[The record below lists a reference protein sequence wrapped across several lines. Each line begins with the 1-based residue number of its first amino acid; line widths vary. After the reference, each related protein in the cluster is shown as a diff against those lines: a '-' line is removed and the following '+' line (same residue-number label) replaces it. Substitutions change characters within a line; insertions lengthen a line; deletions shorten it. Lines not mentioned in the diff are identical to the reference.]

1 MMIKCACKNCLSEGT
16 VKTTAARRG
25 ERAVYM
31 CAFHAES
38 LLGYTTEN
46 TFRMGTEKVNPFTYG
61 VELETS
67 FSTEKARAEILLDGY
82 LPTSDCTVNVEYK
95 SPIYNGLNA
104 VTKHAATFGNLIDA
118 GELSIGD
125 ECGTHF
131 HVGHKTM
138 INAETMGYI
147 RRFYNSLFVPLSRE
161 MESHPEATERLFGRN
176 FGHWAQPINMGTC
189 ATEHT
194 NFVNTQHTYSLEW
207 RIVKFRNADQ
217 FMNAARC
224 CKAMTEA
231 VVNNFVEHFN
241 DEPKD
246 ARRYPTIRDY
256 RLHKAQVA
264 AEKIVKIFKK
274 YAGI

>member
-1 MMIKCACKNCLSEGT
+1 MMIRCACKNCLNMGT

-31 CAFHAES
+31 CDFHANR
-38 LLGYTTEN
+38 LLGYSTEN
-46 TFRMGTEKVNPFTYG
+46 DFRHGTEKVNPFTYG

-95 SPIYNGLNA
+95 SPIYQGMNA
-104 VTKHAATFGNLIDA
+104 LTKHAVTFGRLIDA
-118 GELSIGD
+118 GELKIGD
-125 ECGTHF
+125 ECGTHT
-131 HVGHKTM
+131 HIGHKNM
-138 INAETMGYI
+138 INAETIGYI
-147 RRFYNSLFVPLSRE
+147 RRFYNSLFVPLSE
-161 MESHPEATERLFGRN
+161 AMERNPEATERLFGRG
-176 FGHWAQPINMGTC
+176 FTYYASPINMETY
-189 ATEHT
+189 ATEHV
-194 NFVNTQHTYSLEW
+194 NFINVQHNNTLEF
-207 RIVKFRNADQ
+207 RLVKFVNADQ
-217 FMNAARC
+217 YMNAVRC
-224 CKAMTEA
+224 CKAITEA

>member
-1 MMIKCACKNCLSEGT
+1 MMIRCACKNCLNMGT

-31 CAFHAES
+31 CDFHANR
-38 LLGYTTEN
+38 LLGYSTEN
-46 TFRMGTEKVNPFTYG
+46 DFRHGTEKVNPFTYG

-95 SPIYNGLNA
+95 SPIYQGMNA
-104 VTKHAATFGNLIDA
+104 LTKHAVTFGRLIDA
-118 GELSIGD
+118 GELKIGD
-125 ECGTHF
+125 ECGTHT
-131 HVGHKTM
+131 HIGHKTM
-138 INAETMGYI
+138 INAETIGYI
-147 RRFYNSLFVPLSRE
+147 RRFYNSLFVPLSE
-161 MESHPEATERLFGRN
+161 AMERNPEATERLFGRG
-176 FGHWAQPINMGTC
+176 FTYYASPINMETY
-189 ATEHT
+189 ATEHV
-194 NFVNTQHTYSLEW
+194 NFINVQHNNTLEF
-207 RIVKFRNADQ
+207 RLVKFVNADQ
-217 FMNAARC
+217 YMNAVRC
-224 CKAMTEA
+224 CKAITEA

-246 ARRYPTIRDY
+246 ARRYPTIREY